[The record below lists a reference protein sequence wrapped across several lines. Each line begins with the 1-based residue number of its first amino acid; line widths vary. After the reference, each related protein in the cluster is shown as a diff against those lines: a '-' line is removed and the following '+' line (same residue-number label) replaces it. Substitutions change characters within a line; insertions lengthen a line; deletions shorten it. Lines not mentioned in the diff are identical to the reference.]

1 MQGTLYSLQIDWKSQ
16 KQIVSFV
23 LSADFSEEYDALQ
36 GKTLDIEVKVHRER
50 RSRDANAYMWVLCE
64 KIAQKQG
71 ISKVDV
77 YRENVRHMGVYE
89 PLPVKETAVDRFAE
103 EWGKRGLGWFCEKT
117 DKSKIPGYVL
127 VFAYYGSSTYNTQ
140 EMSRLID
147 NLVQDCTALGIP
159 TDPREELNKLLEEWE
174 R

>member
-1 MQGTLYSLQIDWKSQ
+1 
-16 KQIVSFV
+16 
-23 LSADFSEEYDALQ
+23 
-36 GKTLDIEVKVHRER
+36 
-50 RSRDANAYMWVLCE
+50 MWVLCE

-71 ISKVDV
+71 LSKVDV
-77 YRENVRHMGVYE
+77 YRENVRNMGVYE
-89 PLPVKETAVDRFAE
+89 PLPIKEAAVDRFAE

-159 TDPREELNKLLEEWE
+159 TDPREELDRILSEWE